1 MRRRWRSGFSPPPRT
16 TLKTSWLQRGGA
28 RPPASAPQPVHVD
41 RSSMSHPRQISRQT
55 STRNKIAELG
65 SGTADTI
72 SVLAHLENLMTR
84 GLVGSDSRS
93 APERVYFLRAYW
105 GGSCDP
111 THSLAPPLAPSFEH
125 EHVPYQVLPV
135 APSIE
140 MVLPVLSNPSGIE
153 QIGFAQASFNE
164 KLPRPF
170 AEGPAPPLGQRIAK
184 SQLWTVSKV
193 PLYMTI
199 EDLSQQPLTL

>member
-1 MRRRWRSGFSPPPRT
+1 
-16 TLKTSWLQRGGA
+16 
-28 RPPASAPQPVHVD
+28 
-41 RSSMSHPRQISRQT
+41 
-55 STRNKIAELG
+55 
-65 SGTADTI
+65 
-72 SVLAHLENLMTR
+72 MTR

-93 APERVYFLRAYW
+93 ATDRVNCLLAYW

-153 QIGFAQASFNE
+153 QIGFAQASFIE
-164 KLPRPF
+164 KRLRPF
-170 AEGPAPPLGQRIAK
+170 AEGAAQPLGKRNAK
-184 SQLWTVSKV
+184 SHLWTVNKV
-193 PLYMTI
+193 PRYMTV
-199 EDLSQQPLTL
+199 EDLSQQPLTLTTPNLGMAWQVPGEFDDPVIKQRNACLKGNGHAGAIDFG

>member
-93 APERVYFLRAYW
+93 ATDRVYCLR
-105 GGSCDP
+105 SLDT

-140 MVLPVLSNPSGIE
+140 MVLPILSNPRGIE
-153 QIGFAQASFNE
+153 QIGFAQASFIE
-164 KLPRPF
+164 KRLRPF
-170 AEGPAPPLGQRIAK
+170 AEGTAQPLGKRNAK
-184 SQLWTVSKV
+184 SHLW
-193 PLYMTI
+193 P
-199 EDLSQQPLTL
+199 